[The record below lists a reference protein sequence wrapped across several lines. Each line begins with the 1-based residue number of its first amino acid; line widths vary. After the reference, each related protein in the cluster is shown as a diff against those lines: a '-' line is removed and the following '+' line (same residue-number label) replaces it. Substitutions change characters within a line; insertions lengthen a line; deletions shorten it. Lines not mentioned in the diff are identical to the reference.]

1 MTGER
6 IAFLR
11 NRVGWSQSQLAKE
24 LHVSLK
30 TVTNW
35 ERGDSDPSAKN
46 IISLCEIFSVSAD
59 FLLGKSETPSIYI
72 GSLCKKDQRD
82 GSGVYKSINN
92 KIRCDAVLAC
102 VAFV

>member
-1 MTGER
+1 MMGER

-46 IISLCEIFSVSAD
+46 IIIYAKFFLSVLTFYSVNRK
-59 FLLGKSETPSIYI
+59 LLRYTSD
-72 GSLCKKDQRD
+72 LFAR
-82 GSGVYKSINN
+82 
-92 KIRCDAVLAC
+92 KIRKRSARWFRCI
-102 VAFV
+102 

>member
-1 MTGER
+1 MMGEQ

-35 ERGDSDPSAKN
+35 ERG
-46 IISLCEIFSVSAD
+46 VSH
-59 FLLGKSETPSIYI
+59 S
-72 GSLCKKDQRD
+72 
-82 GSGVYKSINN
+82 
-92 KIRCDAVLAC
+92 
-102 VAFV
+102 

>member
-1 MTGER
+1 MMGER

-35 ERGDSDPSAKN
+35 ERGDSDPS
-46 IISLCEIFSVSAD
+46 
-59 FLLGKSETPSIYI
+59 
-72 GSLCKKDQRD
+72 
-82 GSGVYKSINN
+82 GVYKSINN

>member
-1 MTGER
+1 MMGER

-72 GSLCKKDQRD
+72 GSL
-82 GSGVYKSINN
+82 
-92 KIRCDAVLAC
+92 
-102 VAFV
+102 

>member
-1 MTGER
+1 MMGER

-59 FLLGKSETPSIYI
+59 FLLDKSETPSIYI
-72 GSLCKKDQRD
+72 GSLCKEDQKKI
-82 GSGVYKSINN
+82 SAMVQVYINLSTT
-92 KIRCDAVLAC
+92 K
-102 VAFV
+102 